1 MTDNSN
7 VDIENI
13 ANTFLE
19 DIMTNNINPQLINR
33 RFEFQSPTLGGENS
47 PRSIYDI
54 FTQMPIENLILNS
67 YESEPLLST
76 RENST
81 SQRTNNTS
89 DNNSD
94 TPYSSD
100 SSGIL
105 LSHTS
110 MENEIPSISQL
121 IPPMP
126 HIFNILSRSVGSS
139 YYNTERISNLINNSL
154 YDGPSYK
161 KVLSEKGKKSL
172 VKISLK
178 EALNKEEY
186 ANINKSC
193 PIMQTDF
200 DEEEIITILPCKHA
214 FHSESIERWLQ
225 EEKSQCPICRCQ
237 LDFVEEKIKCETD
250 QETNDTTT
258 VDTSANT
265 VEEEEHVRRNLENIL
280 FRTYNTNPN
289 ISRLHRR
296 NRRLYQIPRRRPLI
310 APIENTMNRLISS
323 ESNDLLQQAIME
335 SIQQNNP
342 QVHPNTPTTTPQTSP
357 QTSPEMQSS
366 TPPPTPPTTPPPTP
380 PHTP

>member
-33 RFEFQSPTLGGENS
+33 RFEFQSPTLSGENN

-81 SQRTNNTS
+81 PQGTNNTS
-89 DNNSD
+89 ND
-94 TPYSSD
+94 TSHTSYSSD
-100 SSGIL
+100 SSNIL

-214 FHSESIERWLQ
+214 FQSESIERWLQ

-237 LDFVEEKIKCETD
+237 LDFVEEKITFETE

-258 VDTSANT
+258 TRTSVVDTSANT

-335 SIQQNNP
+335 SIQQSNQ
-342 QVHPNTPTTTPQTSP
+342 QVHPNTPPTTP
-357 QTSPEMQSS
+357 
-366 TPPPTPPTTPPPTP
+366 PPTTPPPTP